1 MAKKRPPTPR
11 ERALQRQIDEM
22 TRLAVLAETTI
33 EQRTTVVEQQA
44 REIGGLE
51 ADKAILQA
59 MIDTAKAK
67 ERAFGDTLDRNDAL
81 LRAKEQALDDYAERC
96 HRLTDSL
103 DLAVSTIIALA
114 PLVTPELRCRLQD
127 KKIDDGEPLPYERL
141 AMSAVAA
148 LDTWMRRDV
157 PSTRMATQSL
167 LRESAKGGLARRA
180 NDVQGQAIEIN
191 WGKAVAAAT
200 PKGSWS

>member
-11 ERALQRQIDEM
+11 ERALQKKLDEAV
-22 TRLAVLAETTI
+22 RLAVLAETTI

-59 MIDTAKAK
+59 MIDTAKNK
-67 ERAFGDTLDRNDAL
+67 ERAFGDTLDRNDAAM
-81 LRAKEQALDDYAERC
+81 RAKEHQLQGYAERC
-96 HRLTDSL
+96 QRLADSL
-103 DLAVSTIIALA
+103 DLAVNTIIALA

-127 KKIDDGEPLPYERL
+127 IESREEERSPYERI
-141 AMSAVAA
+141 AMDAVEL

-157 PSTRMATQSL
+157 PSTRMATESL